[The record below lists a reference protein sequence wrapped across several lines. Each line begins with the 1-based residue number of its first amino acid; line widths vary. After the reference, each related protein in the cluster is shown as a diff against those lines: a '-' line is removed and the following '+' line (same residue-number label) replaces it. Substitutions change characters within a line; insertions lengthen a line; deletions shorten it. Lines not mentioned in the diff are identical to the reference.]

1 ALSSKRAVMLLG
13 PERDSSADSGSL
25 NLCISVVKT
34 SGFNTIPEYIQKNT
48 LNDVTIFHYDSDMD
62 SKMPCPDWIN
72 STAARREWNYMQ
84 FQTDRISYHIT
95 QGFESAVQQF
105 NRTGTA
111 NIYQARGCC
120 VLYPNGTSAS
130 SLTHTFNGKDFI
142 GFDFDRKTFVAPVHE
157 AVVYKHQRE
166 TRSSLFNVLH
176 FFGTQK
182 HIEGEDIYTQYN
194 VMKTLRKILVSVT
207 LYQAGSVTVTCH
219 VTGFYPREVQVFWLG
234 SDLQPVDEGVTEI
247 LPNGDGTYQTRK
259 SVIVPEEDVGKQNY
273 SCVVLHI
280 SIPNNITT
288 VWGTIK
294 YSTLNITRVII
305 LYSLLQPTPCASQNA
320 QKACINYFN

>member
-1 ALSSKRAVMLLG
+1 MCAEAMKKSNLLFLLLFYLLQVTMVLTDSNEG

-105 NRTGTA
+105 NRTGSLA
-111 NIYQARGCC
+111 DRNIYQARGCC

-142 GFDFDRKTFVAPVHE
+142 GSILTERHLWLQFMKQLCINTKGKPEAVCSMYYTSSELSAYKTFNCL
-157 AVVYKHQRE
+157 KR
-166 TRSSLFNVLH
+166 
-176 FFGTQK
+176 
-182 HIEGEDIYTQYN
+182 
-194 VMKTLRKILVSVT
+194 
-207 LYQAGSVTVTCH
+207 
-219 VTGFYPREVQVFWLG
+219 
-234 SDLQPVDEGVTEI
+234 
-247 LPNGDGTYQTRK
+247 
-259 SVIVPEEDVGKQNY
+259 
-273 SCVVLHI
+273 
-280 SIPNNITT
+280 
-288 VWGTIK
+288 
-294 YSTLNITRVII
+294 
-305 LYSLLQPTPCASQNA
+305 LLQSW
-320 QKACINYFN
+320 KEKVRKVE

>member
-1 ALSSKRAVMLLG
+1 MCAEAMKKSNLLFLLLFYLLQVTMVLTDSNEG

-105 NRTGTA
+105 NRTGSLA
-111 NIYQARGCC
+111 DRNIYQARGCC

-176 FFGTQK
+176 FFGTQCVQN
-182 HIEGEDIYTQYN
+182 IQLF
-194 VMKTLRKILVSVT
+194 KTAPAILERKG
-207 LYQAGSVTVTCH
+207 Q
-219 VTGFYPREVQVFWLG
+219 
-234 SDLQPVDEGVTEI
+234 
-247 LPNGDGTYQTRK
+247 K
-259 SVIVPEEDVGKQNY
+259 SRIVY
-273 SCVVLHI
+273 SRAEQMI
-280 SIPNNITT
+280 KKSI
-288 VWGTIK
+288 
-294 YSTLNITRVII
+294 YSTVQAKRL
-305 LYSLLQPTPCASQNA
+305 
-320 QKACINYFN
+320 